1 MCYDESLL
9 QGDFAIPS
17 ISGTLRAIPLGG
29 LGEFG
34 MNMMAFEYD
43 GHMIVVDCG
52 VIFPD
57 AELPGVDVVI
67 PDITYLRENQSRL
80 LAILLTHGHEDH
92 IGALPYVLDE
102 IDAPVYGT
110 PFTLALARAR
120 LEEHGLTEEVEL
132 REMQPHAPFELGPF
146 RIEFIHLTHSII
158 DAGALAIT
166 TPLGTVIHT
175 GDFKLDPTPTD
186 QRVSDLHT
194 LADYGRKGVLALF
207 SDSTNVERP
216 GMTPSER
223 AVRERLSEVLSESKG
238 RVLISCFSTSLH
250 RMQIVANLA
259 REHGRRLCF
268 IGRSMF
274 RNSEIAQQMGRL
286 QIEEGLIVQPQD
298 VRKLAARDVA
308 LVVAGSQ
315 GEPMSA
321 MARIAV
327 DRHRWVS
334 IEPGDEVALSARIIP
349 GNEKAIFRMMD
360 HLYRRGAR
368 VHYDDGSHPPVH
380 VSGHASAEELRLML
394 NLVKPRYFVPVH
406 GEYRQL
412 SRHLELAK
420 ELAAVS
426 GQAFLL
432 ESGDVLE
439 FTSDGA
445 RRAGSVPVG
454 RVCIDVG
461 SLDEVGDVILNERRR
476 ISADGIVIPIL
487 AIHKNTGELVQPAE
501 IVSRGFVPLE
511 EAEDLVER
519 AQAVIREALE
529 KSNVEEMSDW
539 GMVKDKIRAALRRF
553 FDQEL
558 GKRPMVLPVI
568 LEV

>member
-1 MCYDESLL
+1 
-9 QGDFAIPS
+9 
-17 ISGTLRAIPLGG
+17 
-29 LGEFG
+29 
-34 MNMMAFEYD
+34 MNMMAFEYED
-43 GHMIVVDCG
+43 HMVVVDCG

-57 AELPGVDVVI
+57 AELLGVDVVI
-67 PDITYLRENQSRL
+67 PNITYLRENQSRL
-80 LAILLTHGHEDH
+80 RAILLTHGHEDH

-102 IDAPVYGT
+102 VDAPVYGT

-120 LEEHGLTEEVEL
+120 LEEHGMAEMADL
-132 REMQPHAPFELGPF
+132 REMRPNEPFEAGPF
-146 RIEFIHLTHSII
+146 RVEFIHLTHSII
-158 DAGALAIT
+158 DSGALAIT
-166 TPLGTVIHT
+166 TPLGTIIHT

-223 AVRERLSEVLSESKG
+223 AVRERLSEVMAEAKG
-238 RVLISCFSTSLH
+238 RVLISCFATSLH
-250 RMQIVANLA
+250 RMQIVADLA

-274 RNSEIAQQMGRL
+274 KNSEIALEMGRL
-286 QIEEGLIVQPQD
+286 QIEPDLLVQPQD
-298 VRKLAARDVA
+298 IRKLPPGEVA
-308 LVVAGSQ
+308 LMVSGSQ
-315 GEPMSA
+315 GEPLSA
-321 MARIAV
+321 LARIAV

-334 IEPGDEVALSARIIP
+334 IEPNDEVVLSARIIP
-349 GNEKAIFRMMD
+349 GNEKGIFRMMD
-360 HLYRRGAR
+360 HLYRRGAH
-368 VHYDDGSHPPVH
+368 VHYDDGSRPPVH
-380 VSGHASAEELRLML
+380 VSGHGSAEELRLML
-394 NLVKPRYFVPVH
+394 NLVRPRYFIPIH

-412 SRHLELAK
+412 CRHLELAK

-426 GQAFLL
+426 GEAFLL

-439 FTSDGA
+439 FDERGA
-445 RRAGSVPVG
+445 RRNGRVTVG

-461 SLDEVGDVILNERRR
+461 TLDEVGDVILNERRR

-487 AIHKNTGELVQPAE
+487 AINKYSGELANEPE

-511 EAEDLVER
+511 EADELVER
-519 AQAVIREALE
+519 ARQMIRETLE
-529 KSNVEEMSDW
+529 KSNLEEMTDW
-539 GMVKDKIRAALRRF
+539 GVVKDKIRSTLRRF

-568 LEV
+568 MEV